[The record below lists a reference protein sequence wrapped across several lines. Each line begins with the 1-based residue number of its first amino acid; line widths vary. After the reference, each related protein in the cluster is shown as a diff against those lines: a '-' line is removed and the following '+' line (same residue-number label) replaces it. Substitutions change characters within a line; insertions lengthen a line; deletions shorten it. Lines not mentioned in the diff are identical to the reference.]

1 MSTRYRTITVGE
13 LMGVLSE
20 FEPELPVFIQ
30 SGNAF
35 AGIKV
40 DEDTESFKYLGGN
53 SRLFIAEMKARDFI
67 VSNILCVLR
76 RSVVYY

>member
-13 LMGVLSE
+13 LMGMLSE

-35 AGIKV
+35 AGIEV
-40 DEDTESFKYLGGN
+40 DEDTESFN
-53 SRLFIAEMKARDFI
+53 RAVA
-67 VSNILCVLR
+67 VLIP
-76 RSVVYY
+76 YGAIIGCK